1 MPATAKKRST
11 APAKRASR
19 PDGDATRLTLIETA
33 GQVFAERGY
42 AEATSKEICE
52 RAGMPLASVNYHFG
66 SRDGLYEAVLIAAHQ
81 QVIGLDDLMKLVD
94 GIDVP
99 QLKLRTVLTQLVR
112 LATRA
117 GAPWGFRVVL
127 REVMTPSAAMPA
139 LIEKAIRPKA
149 QFMLGLVSSAMGLPP
164 EHPTVQRGLIFAL
177 LPCLAIMI
185 VPKDVPAKLLPAIA
199 RDSDGLADE
208 LMCYVMAGLD
218 AMASAQRPGKKEEK
232 TATKQACPERPPAP
246 AARREKA

>member
-1 MPATAKKRST
+1 
-11 APAKRASR
+11 
-19 PDGDATRLTLIETA
+19 
-33 GQVFAERGY
+33 
-42 AEATSKEICE
+42 
-52 RAGMPLASVNYHFG
+52 
-66 SRDGLYEAVLIAAHQ
+66 
-81 QVIGLDDLMKLVD
+81 MKLVE
-94 GIDVP
+94 GIDDP

-177 LPCLAIMI
+177 LPCLAIMM
-185 VPKDVPAKLLPAIA
+185 VPKDVPAKLLPAIEP
-199 RDSDGLADE
+199 DSDGLADE
-208 LMCYVMAGLD
+208 LMRFVMAGLD

-232 TATKQACPERPPAP
+232 TATKQVRPERPPAP
-246 AARREKA
+246 TARREKA